1 MDKSSIIPIQQTA
14 SKRPGWSI
22 HLKTLRARTRIGCG
36 FLDGASLEPRD
47 DTAKATWIQDNSKVV
62 TWIVNLVDPSITL
75 SLQSFSTTIEVIILR
90 W

>member
-22 HLKTLRARTRIGCG
+22 HLKTLHPRTRIGCG
-36 FLDGASLEPRD
+36 FFDGTSLEPID